1 MGKRFSRVNLL
12 KSVIQE
18 NLTPPSHENNSLVMV
33 EENVIKYMSLGSTEG
48 QINSHWTSHYNGA
61 PAAINSGQGN

>member
-1 MGKRFSRVNLL
+1 
-12 KSVIQE
+12 
-18 NLTPPSHENNSLVMV
+18 MV
-33 EENVIKYMSLGSTEG
+33 EGNVIKYMSLGSTEG